1 MSLHYQITGDGG
13 SPLLLIHGLFGSA
26 DNWRGIAKQFAKT
39 RQVIS
44 VDLRNHGRSFHHAQ
58 QNYALMAADI
68 ASTLDTLGLEKVN
81 LLGHSIGG
89 KVAMQFAAD
98 YPARLDKL
106 IVVDIAP
113 RQYADS
119 HSQILKNLLAVNLAQ
134 FKQRREVD
142 AALASSIEDKT
153 IRSFLLTNLTTID
166 GKLDWRINLNHLL
179 CNYPALLQAV
189 KLAEPVS
196 QPSLFI
202 SGAHSDYISA
212 ADRQQIREKFSNVRL
227 LSIAN
232 AGHWVHADQPDA
244 FCQTVESFLK

>member
-1 MSLHYQITGDGG
+1 MSLHYQMTGDGKT
-13 SPLLLIHGLFGSA
+13 PLLLIHGLFGSA
-26 DNWRGIAKQFAKT
+26 DNWRGIARQLAKT
-39 RQVIS
+39 RRIIS

-58 QNYALMAADI
+58 QNYALMATDI
-68 ASTLDTLGLEKVN
+68 ANTLDKLDLQKVDV
-81 LLGHSIGG
+81 LGHSIGG

-98 YPARLDKL
+98 YPSRLNKL
-106 IVVDIAP
+106 IIVDIAP
-113 RQYADS
+113 RQYPDS
-119 HSQILKNLLAVNLAQ
+119 HSQILKNLMALNLAQ
-134 FKQRREVD
+134 FNQRREVD

-202 SGAHSDYISA
+202 SGANSDYISA
-212 ADRQQIREKFSNVRL
+212 ADRQQVRENFSNVRL

>member
-1 MSLHYQITGDGG
+1 MSLHYQITGDGKT
-13 SPLLLIHGLFGSA
+13 PLLLIHGLFGSA
-26 DNWRGIAKQFAKT
+26 DNWRGIARQLAKT
-39 RQVIS
+39 RRIIS

-58 QNYALMAADI
+58 QNYALMATDI
-68 ASTLDTLGLEKVN
+68 ANTLEKLDLKKVDV
-81 LLGHSIGG
+81 LGHSIGG

-98 YPARLDKL
+98 YPSWLNKL
-106 IVVDIAP
+106 IIVDIAP
-113 RQYADS
+113 RQYPDS
-119 HSQILKNLLAVNLAQ
+119 HSQILKNLMAINLAQ
-134 FKQRREVD
+134 FNQRREID

-202 SGAHSDYISA
+202 RGAHSDYISA
-212 ADRQQIREKFSNVRL
+212 ADRQQIRENFSNVRL

>member
-1 MSLHYQITGDGG
+1 MSLHYQITGDGET
-13 SPLLLIHGLFGSA
+13 PLLLIHGLFGSA
-26 DNWRGIAKQFAKT
+26 DNWRGIARQLAKT
-39 RQVIS
+39 RRVIS

-58 QNYALMAADI
+58 QNYALMATDI
-68 ASTLDTLGLEKVN
+68 ANTLDKLDLKKVD

-98 YPARLDKL
+98 YPSRLNNL

-113 RQYADS
+113 RQYPDS
-119 HSQILKNLLAVNLAQ
+119 HSQILKNLMALNLAQ
-134 FKQRREVD
+134 FNQRREVD
-142 AALASSIEDKT
+142 TALASSIEDKT
-153 IRSFLLTNLTTID
+153 IRSFLLTNLATID

-196 QPSLFI
+196 QPTLFI

-212 ADRQQIREKFSNVRL
+212 VDRQQIRKNFSNVRL
-227 LSIAN
+227 VSIAN

>member
-1 MSLHYQITGDGG
+1 MTGNGKT
-13 SPLLLIHGLFGSA
+13 PLLLIHGLFGSA
-26 DNWRGIAKQFAKT
+26 DNWRGIARQLAKT
-39 RQVIS
+39 RRIIS

-58 QNYALMAADI
+58 QNYALMATDI
-68 ASTLDTLGLEKVN
+68 ANTLDKLDLQKVDV
-81 LLGHSIGG
+81 LGHSIGG

-98 YPARLDKL
+98 YPSRLNKL
-106 IVVDIAP
+106 IIVDIAP
-113 RQYADS
+113 RQYPDS
-119 HSQILKNLLAVNLAQ
+119 HSQILKNLMALNLAQ
-134 FKQRREVD
+134 FNQRREVD

-189 KLAEPVS
+189 KLAEPIS

-212 ADRQQIREKFSNVRL
+212 ADRQQVRENFSNVRL

>member
-1 MSLHYQITGDGG
+1 MSLHYQITGD
-13 SPLLLIHGLFGSA
+13 SETPLLLIHGLFGSA
-26 DNWRGIAKQFAKT
+26 DNWRGIARQLAKT
-39 RQVIS
+39 RRVIS

-58 QNYALMAADI
+58 QNYALMATDI
-68 ASTLDTLGLEKVN
+68 ANTLDNLDLKKID

-98 YPARLDKL
+98 YPSRLNNL

-113 RQYADS
+113 RQYPDS
-119 HSQILKNLLAVNLAQ
+119 HSHILKNLMALNLAQ
-134 FKQRREVD
+134 FNQRREVD

-153 IRSFLLTNLTTID
+153 IRSFLLTNLATID

-196 QPSLFI
+196 QPTLFI

-212 ADRQQIREKFSNVRL
+212 ADRQQIRKNFSNVRL
-227 LSIAN
+227 VSIAN
-232 AGHWVHADQPDA
+232 AGHWVHADEPDA